1 MPTPHAPQTRSADS
15 VAGVATRWPAP
26 HVDVAWHSR
35 LVVAMGG
42 LDSNSDAVQTLL
54 CAHTRSVTG
63 WCGRHHFKLGALA
76 CVPRRVHRAAMPRL
90 PLVRPGRAGRA
101 RAGPGGGVSAIAS
114 PVPQKVC
121 GVHAVAPLPPPL
133 LYVSLGHG
141 VHRAS
146 SRVISVPLPGTR
158 HRADGQRLVMRDA
171 GPGALQIRVSH
182 LLIVIIPS
190 GAVPKGRVGRRAH
203 ASHEGGMWGGHG
215 ALVGRGSAG

>member
-1 MPTPHAPQTRSADS
+1 
-15 VAGVATRWPAP
+15 
-26 HVDVAWHSR
+26 
-35 LVVAMGG
+35 MGG
-42 LDSNSDAVQTLL
+42 TISNSAPLHTFHVVYTEPRCRGCHWYVPAGQGGHVRARVVVSALL
-54 CAHTRSVTG
+54 
-63 WCGRHHFKLGALA
+63 
-76 CVPRRVHRAAMPRL
+76 PRL
-90 PLVRPGRAGRA
+90 CRKR
-101 RAGPGGGVSAIAS
+101 
-114 PVPQKVC
+114 C